1 MAAEKG
7 CWKCCSSRG
16 APDNPPITSC
26 SSDAPNCREVQI
38 FHLAGAP
45 LSSLRARRTS
55 KTLAKR
61 DFVTWLEQPSRH
73 FSCSSDVQNCSD
85 MMRHANRVF
94 CVVVFLRVFVFLC
107 VCVFSCMCVC
117 AFVFCVF
124 VFLCLRVCVLCVCVL
139 VSVPLCVR
147 VCVFV
152 IVRVFVFVSLCLFLF
167 VCVFVFVRSCVFAF
181 AFFAW
186 LCFDHSKLMF
196 NS

>member
-7 CWKCCSSRG
+7 CWKCCSSRRG
-16 APDNPPITSC
+16 APDNLPITSC

-38 FHLAGAP
+38 LHLAGAP

-85 MMRHANRVF
+85 MMRHENRVF

-152 IVRVFVFVSLCLFLF
+152 IVRVFVFVSLCLFFVCLCF
-167 VCVFVFVRSCVFAF
+167 CVCAVLCFCVCVFCVVVFL
-181 AFFAW
+181 W
-186 LCFDHSKLMF
+186 Q
-196 NS
+196 